1 MSQITAWAHLPNAA
15 HIDEVLASL
24 KAHPEKWSVAWYAAR
39 NAARNAAWNAAW
51 DAAWDAARDAVQ
63 GAVLDATLDATRDA
77 AWATARD
84 ADWSAALGAALGAA
98 WYAPR
103 DAAWYAPRD
112 AIAALIAYDDAGQ
125 FMKLPVEQLKAMHRL
140 DPHPMYLLLQPAAIV
155 FRKGT
160 T

>member
-77 AWATARD
+77 AW
-84 ADWSAALGAALGAA
+84 GA
-98 WYAPR
+98 
-103 DAAWYAPRD
+103 
-112 AIAALIAYDDAGQ
+112 ITALIAYDDAGQ